1 MSQQVLPSVSI
12 QLTNLVATLYFFVS
26 TDLLHYSHVLSR
38 HAVFCR
44 DITLLLYSVICVATE
59 EILS

>member
-1 MSQQVLPSVSI
+1 MSRQVLLGVDI
-12 QLTNLVATLYFFVS
+12 QLTNLITTLTFFVS
-26 TDLLHYSHVLSR
+26 TDLLHYSHVLSQ

-44 DITLLLYSVICVATE
+44 DITPLLYSVICVATE